1 MRLDYNLFF
10 SHIYSANNFYP
21 LMKEALRFSVIY
33 KSLSN
38 NHGSIHDMTELYNN
52 EMLNF
57 GIDKSVKQ
65 KVMEIAL
72 NNFIKIY
79 SAKIKYYKPDENE
92 INNRYSDLR
101 VIQKGNRKYR
111 IKNYPTQGKNVVID
125 GRISFIK
132 FIKVPELIL
141 SDDEIKHIDQIS
153 LIFSRFAG
161 LEGFEWI
168 DDMKNSSTDLMGLD
182 LKSSNKISYEER
194 LAPGSKKHYDIIRD
208 ALFDENLIKIKRIN
222 NNNAITT
229 LDFSPHFLKLFKN
242 KWYVFGHVANQVYP
256 YVVPVDKSIRNVE
269 TSKYKYVDSEIDFRD
284 KIDFNSDINF
294 FDKFIGV
301 TNKGSY
307 EKIIFK
313 VHDEKSFLRIDKK
326 PPHYSYEQIKDYRG
340 YMFSLQVKLNPELNR
355 FILENIDCLEVLSP
369 QKLRDSIRDILNKS
383 SAKYR

>member
-52 EMLNF
+52 EMLNL

-92 INNRYSDLR
+92 INNRYSDLK

-111 IKNYPTQGKNVVID
+111 IKNYPTQGKNVDID

-153 LIFSRFAG
+153 LMFSRFAG

-194 LAPGSKKHYDIIRD
+194 LAPGSKKHYDLIRD
-208 ALFDENLIKIKRIN
+208 ALFNENLIKIKRIN
-222 NNNAITT
+222 NNAITS

-242 KWYVFGHVANQVYP
+242 KWYVFGHVPNQVYP

-313 VHDEKSFLRIDKK
+313 VHDENSFLRIDKK
-326 PPHYSYEQIKDYRG
+326 PPHYSYEQIKDDKN
-340 YMFSLQVKLNPELNR
+340 YMFSLKVKLNPELNR

-369 QKLRDSIRDILNKS
+369 QKLRDSIRVILDKS
-383 SAKYR
+383 SSKYR